1 MASIISSNDIPHK
14 LPDYKSS
21 GGSINQNSEEVID
34 FGTEKNLE
42 TIDHGS
48 NTVSHNNNT
57 ETWKKIGILALF
69 IIGTAAIFAG
79 LAFSGGA
86 PLIAIPIIGLGLIGA
101 SVLGYYFRSV
111 GSGSDLNR
119 SSIGDDDADQDTDSV
134 GSGSALNRSSE
145 SGSDLNGLFKDD
157 NHSIVSGMTEED
169 MNQDDWKF
177 S

>member
-1 MASIISSNDIPHK
+1 MASSISSNNNSTLHEVLDDRINVN
-14 LPDYKSS
+14 
-21 GGSINQNSEEVID
+21 SIDQDSK
-34 FGTEKNLE
+34 KNLE

-101 SVLGYYFRSV
+101 SVLGYYFRSAD
-111 GSGSDLNR
+111 SENNR
-119 SSIGDDDADQDTDSV
+119 SDDSQKSINSDVFNPIHRGLHYSDDSV
-134 GSGSALNRSSE
+134 VSS
-145 SGSDLNGLFKDD
+145 
-157 NHSIVSGMTEED
+157 MTEED
-169 MNQDDWKF
+169 MNQDD
-177 S
+177 